1 MAAMRREIR
10 DPIHN
15 FVKLDEAEC
24 RVLDSRPFQRLRH
37 IHQLAT
43 TYLVYPGATHRR
55 FEHSLGV
62 MELAGRV
69 FDVITDAANL
79 GAPGQV
85 EVRSEIERLD
95 HNDLV
100 YWRRVLR
107 LAALC
112 HDVGHLPFSHAAEE
126 ELLPAGVDH
135 ETLTVQ
141 LIKSRHLAPIFE
153 QIKIRPDD
161 VAKLSVGRR
170 KYERITG
177 QSMSAVEELLA
188 EIIVGDAFG
197 VDRMDYLLR
206 DAHHAGVAY
215 GRFDHERLIDTLRL
229 LPKESGSTE
238 PWIGVEEG
246 GLHSVLG
253 LAYAR
258 YFMYLQV
265 YFHRVRRAYDVHL
278 KQFLAAWLADGR
290 FSTDLEDHLAMTDNE
305 VMAALSRAARDES
318 LDGHEPARRLLHR
331 HHLRLL
337 YERREPDVRE
347 NPDIVKVVGRA
358 AAEHFGAENV
368 VCDLY
373 EKSSTLN
380 FPVLQSDGQV
390 RRATAVSGEFLRLPE
405 VKFGFVFVTPECRS
419 EALEWLTNA
428 LPELLHA
435 DQEEDTP

>member
-1 MAAMRREIR
+1 MRREVR

-69 FDVITDAANL
+69 FDVITDSSNL
-79 GAPGQV
+79 GEAGQV
-85 EVRSEIERLD
+85 EVRRVVDGFDEA
-95 HNDLV
+95 DLG

-112 HDVGHLPFSHAAEE
+112 HDIGHLPFSHAAED
-126 ELLPAGVDH
+126 ELLPVDVDH
-135 ETLTVQ
+135 ETLTVR
-141 LIKSRHLAPIFE
+141 LIESPHLAPIFDE
-153 QIKIRPDD
+153 IRVRKQD
-161 VAKLSVGRR
+161 VAKLAVGRR
-170 KYERITG
+170 KYEKITG
-177 QSMSAVEELLA
+177 NSTTAWEELLA

-215 GRFDHERLIDTLRL
+215 GRFDHARLIDTLRL
-229 LPKESGSTE
+229 LPKEPGSSE

-278 KQFLAAWLADGR
+278 KQFLVEWLEDGR
-290 FSTDLEDHLAMTDNE
+290 FSVDLDDHLGMTDNE
-305 VMAALSRAARDES
+305 VMAALSRAARDPS
-318 LDGHEPARRLLHR
+318 NRGHEPARRLLER
-331 HHLRLL
+331 KHLRLL
-337 YERREPDVRE
+337 YERREPDVRR
-347 NPDIVKVVGRA
+347 NPDIVKIVSRA
-358 AAEHFGAENV
+358 AVEQFGPENV

-373 EKSSTLN
+373 EKRSTLN

-405 VKFGFVFVTPECRS
+405 VKFGFVFVTPECRA
-419 EALEWLTNA
+419 EALEWVTNA

-435 DQEEDTP
+435 EQEEDTP